1 MSQFPLARVV
11 IALTLIV
18 LASSCATIVTGS
30 RDNVSVESEPP
41 GAEFETSS
49 GQKGTTPAV
58 ITIADTETLSVTVTK
73 PGYAPGSASLAPR
86 MSGWVVGNVLIGGL
100 IGLAI
105 DLISGQWRTHDDRIV
120 VKLTLGDDHSPPVA
134 STSDAAIIDASG
146 TGICV
151 HPDGLVVTAYHLVR
165 NAHEISIQFADGTST
180 RATLENWDANADVAV
195 IRVQHQLSSY
205 LTPGAATAIAP
216 GAHVFTVGFPVV
228 ELLGREPKYSEG
240 AINSTTGVQGLEGFI
255 QISIPIQPGNSG
267 GPVITDGGELVG
279 VVVSTA
285 AISSFIRQTGTLP
298 QSVNWASR
306 FENAAHLYPAAPPRA
321 PTTSRESAV
330 ERAMKAVC
338 YIQVRE
344 TKT

>member
-1 MSQFPLARVV
+1 MSKSSLACLAL
-11 IALTLIV
+11 ALTLIV

-30 RDNVSVESEPP
+30 RDNVSVESDPP
-41 GAEFETSS
+41 GAQFETSS

-58 ITIADTETLSVTVTK
+58 VTVADTETLAVTVTK

-86 MSGWVVGNVLIGGL
+86 MSGWIFGNIVLGGV

-120 VKLTLGDDHSPPVA
+120 VKLTPGDDHSPPVA
-134 STSDAAIIDASG
+134 STTDATIIDASG

-165 NAHEISIQFADGTST
+165 NAHEISIQFADGTSM
-180 RATLENWDANADVAV
+180 RATLENWDANADVALLHV
-195 IRVQHQLSSY
+195 EKQLPSY
-205 LTPGAATAIAP
+205 LSPGVGTAITP

-240 AINSTTGVQGLEGFI
+240 AINSTTGIQGLEGFI

-267 GPVITDGGELVG
+267 GPVITDAGALVG

-306 FENAAHLYPAAPPRA
+306 FENAVHLYSAAPPLA
-321 PTTSRESAV
+321 LTTSREGAV
-330 ERAMKAVC
+330 DRAMKSVC

-344 TKT
+344 PKP